1 MDLDE
6 RSKDESAQGKQ
17 PQDRAQRATAGPVGK
32 TLGIFV
38 SSFQS
43 VLPESLL
50 RDGRGNGEGSAK
62 IEEKSLVPAL
72 LTTGWVPWLLQEG
85 PRPTL
90 PVGQDQDCSF
100 SSWPPGGTAVP
111 RKFLL
116 KVAPQGPSP

>member
-38 SSFQS
+38 SLFQS

-50 RDGRGNGEGSAK
+50 RDG
-62 IEEKSLVPAL
+62 
-72 LTTGWVPWLLQEG
+72 
-85 PRPTL
+85 
-90 PVGQDQDCSF
+90 
-100 SSWPPGGTAVP
+100 
-111 RKFLL
+111 
-116 KVAPQGPSP
+116 